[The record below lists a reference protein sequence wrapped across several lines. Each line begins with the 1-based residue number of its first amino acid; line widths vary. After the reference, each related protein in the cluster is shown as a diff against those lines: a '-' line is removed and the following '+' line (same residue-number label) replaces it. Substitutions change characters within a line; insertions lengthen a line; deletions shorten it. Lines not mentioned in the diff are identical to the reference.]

1 MMLKK
6 ILMVLL
12 VVGFVACNCP
22 DYPECPECPEPTACD
37 SCCPEPPECP
47 VVDTLTCP
55 AVGYTLE
62 KSALK
67 WECVENTVP
76 PTGPQPNEYVV
87 LSNAEDIVNRVEVDS
102 RTDLYLGIWVSVRNL
117 QNCAQG
123 CTDAQISSTLG
134 ISQAELFAAAA
145 NGERLLDLW
154 NNKYKLNLTTE
165 NKRADEDPRFEGKS
179 NLRKLVWEIFTAE
192 VRAHNALITTLNN
205 RAYAD
210 PIAGCS
216 FDNIQGWCRC
226 KNQ

>member
-1 MMLKK
+1 MSSQTRRPAQISKWIGSANTFYLLGEMMLKK

-102 RTDLYLGIWVSVRNL
+102 RTDL
-117 QNCAQG
+117 
-123 CTDAQISSTLG
+123 
-134 ISQAELFAAAA
+134 
-145 NGERLLDLW
+145 
-154 NNKYKLNLTTE
+154 
-165 NKRADEDPRFEGKS
+165 
-179 NLRKLVWEIFTAE
+179 
-192 VRAHNALITTLNN
+192 
-205 RAYAD
+205 
-210 PIAGCS
+210 
-216 FDNIQGWCRC
+216 
-226 KNQ
+226 